1 MDGDKPAKKRFKAYP
16 IGYFHIDLAE
26 VRTEEGKLHL
36 FVAIDR
42 TSKFAFARLEDK
54 ANRVTATAFL
64 EALIEITP
72 YKIHTVLTDNGV
84 QFCHQP
90 SRRNGPTARYFRHM
104 VDMHCQENG
113 IEHRLTKPNH
123 PWSDEDQKTV
133 WETVF
138 LRNGQVERM
147 NRTLKDATVKRY
159 HDETQEQLKPHL
171 QLFLDAYNHAK
182 RLKTPKGL
190 TPYEFICKTW
200 TEEPKRFIV
209 NPAHYTLGLNI

>member
-1 MDGDKPAKKRFKAYP
+1 MPSIDQNPLPCLTSIAKRCPGLEEQSSEEPAWR
-16 IGYFHIDLAE
+16 
-26 VRTEEGKLHL
+26 
-36 FVAIDR
+36 
-42 TSKFAFARLEDK
+42 ARPSPRG
-54 ANRVTATAFL
+54 ASRRGGTG
-64 EALIEITP
+64 
-72 YKIHTVLTDNGV
+72 NGV

-90 SRRNGPTARYFRHM
+90 SRRNGPTTRYFRYM
-104 VDMHCQENG
+104 VDRRFQENG

-190 TPYEFICKTW
+190 TPYEFIGKTW
-200 TEEPKRFIV
+200 TEEPERFISDPT
-209 NPAHYTLGLNI
+209 NHISGLNTLSFGAVW